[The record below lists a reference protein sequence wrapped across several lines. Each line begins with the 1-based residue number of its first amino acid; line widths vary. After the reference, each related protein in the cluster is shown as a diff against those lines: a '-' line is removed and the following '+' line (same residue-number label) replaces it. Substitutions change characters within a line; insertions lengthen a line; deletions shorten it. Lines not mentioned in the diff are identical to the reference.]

1 MTTNTTSTAMYRIAL
16 IALSFVMVLSF
27 DAGAQTSKKKST
39 KKGKKSATT
48 QAPSS
53 IDETPKSEKLDPPD
67 LNVRPNA
74 LPGTAFQFPDYK
86 EFTLSNGLHVYLI
99 ENHEQPTLTF
109 SLAVRGG
116 DAYDPAGKEGT
127 AAIAGDMLGKGTKN
141 RTAQKIAD
149 ALDGVGASISVSTA
163 GESMNINAS
172 FLKRHTNTVLSIMSE
187 QLREPTFDEQEL
199 AKLKQQYQASVQ
211 SRRSRPMEIASALSR
226 KVIYGMDNP
235 LARRTSKETI
245 EAVTREDVVAFH
257 SNYIRPNSSSIAI
270 VGDITEKEARD
281 LLKKY
286 FTSWEKGTRPEVD
299 FPKMTT
305 EPAGVYFVPRKGSV
319 QSTIVVS
326 AVGPAVSSP
335 DYDATDVMVSYVGGG
350 FGSMLFNTLRETY
363 SYTYSPFSTLT
374 RGRRYNRIALGSE
387 VRTAVTDSAI
397 MVIYRELR
405 KLAGEGPEEEALRR
419 RIATEVGQYQ
429 IAFERAGTVAA
440 VLQNAWMN
448 DVSID
453 HVINYTSRIQ
463 ALGEGDIQEAASRY
477 LNMFNLRLIVV
488 GSPDVR
494 SKLEQFGPIKDF
506 TLDLEP
512 AVAAALEPVNMSA
525 QQLVDKYVEALGG
538 RAAVDAITNVVVKG
552 TVEMKM
558 QGRDMNGTFER
569 TVAVPNKEMLVLD
582 LGMMKQAQWIN
593 GSSAWVS
600 MMNGPAG
607 EQSKDES
614 AKLILEARIF
624 PFATIITDGYTVTVK
639 GKRDGMILVE
649 TTSPFGRSDRYY
661 IDEATM
667 LVSRLE
673 KDEQTQQG
681 LLTTTEKYEEFT
693 TVSGV
698 KMPSITRVQNSIY
711 SMTMRATYTVNAPIT
726 DAHFTPPTK

>member
-1 MTTNTTSTAMYRIAL
+1 MKTNTTSKAMYRIAL
-16 IALSFVMVLSF
+16 LALSFLTVLSF
-27 DAGAQTSKKKST
+27 EAGAQTSKKKST
-39 KKGKKSATT
+39 KKAKKPAAA

-53 IDETPKSEKLDPPD
+53 ADETPKSEKLDPPD

-74 LPGTAFQFPDYK
+74 LPGTAFQFPEYK

-109 SLAVRGG
+109 SLAIRGG
-116 DAYDPAGKEGT
+116 DAYDPTGKEGT
-127 AAIAGDMLGKGTKN
+127 AAIAGDMLGKGTKS
-141 RTAQKIAD
+141 RTAQMIAET
-149 ALDGVGASISVSTA
+149 LDGVGAGISVSTA
-163 GESMNINAS
+163 GESMTINAS
-172 FLKRHTNTVLSIMSE
+172 FLKRHTNTVLSILSE
-187 QLREPTFDEQEL
+187 QLREPTFDEEEL
-199 AKLKQQYQASVQ
+199 KKLKQQYQASVQ
-211 SRRSRPMEIASALSR
+211 SRRSRGMEIATALSR

-235 LARRTSKETI
+235 LARRTSEKTI
-245 EAVTREDVVAFH
+245 ESVTREDVVTFH
-257 SNYIRPNSSSIAI
+257 RDYIRPNSASIAI

-319 QSTIVVS
+319 QSTIIVS
-326 AVGPAVSSP
+326 AAGPAVSSP
-335 DYDATDVMVSYVGGG
+335 DYDATDIMVSYVGGG

-387 VRTAVTDSAI
+387 VRNAVTDSAI
-397 MVIYRELR
+397 TVIYRELR
-405 KLAGEGPEEEALRR
+405 KLAGEGPEEAALKR
-419 RIATEVGQYQ
+419 RIASVVGGYQ

-440 VLQNAWMN
+440 VLQNAWLS
-448 DVSID
+448 DISID
-453 HVINYTSRIQ
+453 KVINHTSHIQ
-463 ALGEGDIQEAASRY
+463 ALSEGDIQEAASRY

-488 GSPDVR
+488 GSPDIR
-494 SKLEQFGPIKDF
+494 SKLEQFGPIKEF

-512 AVAAALEPVNMSA
+512 AKAAALEPVNLTA
-525 QQLVDKYVEALGG
+525 QQILDKYVEAVGG
-538 RAAVDAITNVVVKG
+538 RAAVDSVKNVVIKG

-569 TVAVPNKEMLVLD
+569 TVSAPNKEMSVMD
-582 LGMMKQAQWIN
+582 LGVMKQSQWIN
-593 GSSAWVS
+593 GTSAWVS

-624 PFATIITDGYTVTVK
+624 PFATILSDGYTVTVK
-639 GKRDGMILVE
+639 GKRDGMILLE
-649 TTSPFGRSDRYY
+649 ATSPFGRADRYF
-661 IDEATM
+661 IDEKTM
-667 LVSRLE
+667 LVARLE

-681 LLTTTEKYEEFT
+681 ILTTTEKYEDYT
-693 TVSGV
+693 TVGGV
-698 KMPSITRVQNSIY
+698 KLPGVTHIQNSIY
-711 SMTMRATYTVNAPIT
+711 SMTMRSSYSVNAPIT
-726 DAHFTPPTK
+726 DALFTPPTK

>member
-1 MTTNTTSTAMYRIAL
+1 MKTNTTSKAMYRIAL
-16 IALSFVMVLSF
+16 LALSFLTVLSF
-27 DAGAQTSKKKST
+27 EAGAQTSKKKSA
-39 KKGKKSATT
+39 KKAKKPAAA

-53 IDETPKSEKLDPPD
+53 TAETPKSEKLDPPD

-74 LPGTAFQFPDYK
+74 LPNTAFQFPEYK

-109 SLAVRGG
+109 SLAIRGG
-116 DAYDPAGKEGT
+116 DAYDPVGKEGT

-141 RTAQKIAD
+141 RTAQKIAET
-149 ALDGVGASISVSTA
+149 LDGVGASISVSTA
-163 GESMNINAS
+163 GESMNVNAS

-187 QLREPTFDEQEL
+187 QLREPSFDEEEL
-199 AKLKQQYQASVQ
+199 KKLKQQYQASVQ
-211 SRRSRPMEIASALSR
+211 SRRSRSMEIATALSR

-235 LARRTSKETI
+235 LARRTSEKTI
-245 EAVTREDVVAFH
+245 DAVTREDVIAFH

-319 QSTIVVS
+319 QSTIIVS
-326 AVGPAVSSP
+326 AAGPAVSSP
-335 DYDATDVMVSYVGGG
+335 DYDATDIMVSYVGGG

-387 VRTAVTDSAI
+387 VRNAVTDSAI
-397 MVIYRELR
+397 TVIYRELR
-405 KLAGEGPEEEALRR
+405 RLAGEGPEESALKR
-419 RIATEVGQYQ
+419 RIASVVGGYQ

-440 VLQNAWMN
+440 VLQNAWLS

-453 HVINYTSRIQ
+453 NVINHTSRIQ
-463 ALGEGDIQEAASRY
+463 ALSEGDIQEAASRY

-494 SKLEQFGPIKDF
+494 SKLEQFGPIKEF

-512 AVAAALEPVNMSA
+512 AKVAALEPVNLTA
-525 QQLVDKYVEALGG
+525 QQIVEKYVEAIGG
-538 RAAVDAITNVVVKG
+538 RAAVDSVKNVVIKG

-558 QGRDMNGTFER
+558 QGREMNGTFER
-569 TVAVPNKEMLVLD
+569 TVSAPNKEMSVMD
-582 LGMMKQAQWIN
+582 LGIMKQSQWIN
-593 GSSAWVS
+593 GTSAWVS

-624 PFATIITDGYTVTVK
+624 PFATILADGYNVTVK
-639 GKRDGMILVE
+639 GKRDGMILLE
-649 TTSPFGRSDRYY
+649 ATSPFGRADRYY
-661 IDEATM
+661 IDEKTM
-667 LVSRLE
+667 LVARLE

-681 LLTTTEKYEEFT
+681 ILTTTEKYEDYT
-693 TVSGV
+693 TVGGV
-698 KMPSITRVQNSIY
+698 KLPGVTQIQNSIY
-711 SMTMRATYTVNAPIT
+711 SMTMRSSYTVNAPIT
-726 DAHFTPPTK
+726 DALFTPPTK

>member
-1 MTTNTTSTAMYRIAL
+1 MKTNTTSKAMYRIAL
-16 IALSFVMVLSF
+16 LALSFLVVLSF
-27 DAGAQTSKKKST
+27 DAGAQTSKKKS
-39 KKGKKSATT
+39 GKKTT
-48 QAPSS
+48 KTAKAQAPSPTE
-53 IDETPKSEKLDPPD
+53 ETPKAEKLDPPD

-74 LPGTAFQFPDYK
+74 LPNTAFQFPEYK
-86 EFTLSNGLHVYLI
+86 EFTLSNGLHVYLL

-109 SLAVRGG
+109 SLAIRGG

-127 AAIAGDMLGKGTKN
+127 AAIAGDMLGKGTKS
-141 RTAQKIAD
+141 RTAQQIAES
-149 ALDGVGASISVSTA
+149 LDGVGANISVSTA
-163 GESMNINAS
+163 GESMTINAS
-172 FLKRHTNTVLSIMSE
+172 FLKRHTTTVLSIMSE
-187 QLREPTFDEQEL
+187 QLREPTFDEEEL
-199 AKLKQQYQASVQ
+199 KKLKQQYQASVK
-211 SRRSRPMEIASALSR
+211 SRRSRSMEIASALSR

-235 LARRTSKETI
+235 LARRTSEKTI
-245 EAVTREDVVAFH
+245 DAVTREDVIAFH
-257 SNYIRPNSSSIAI
+257 SNYIRPNSASIAI

-335 DYDATDVMVSYVGGG
+335 DYEATDVMVSYVGGG

-387 VRTAVTDSAI
+387 VRNAVTDSAI
-397 MVIYRELR
+397 TVIYRELR
-405 KLAGEGPEEEALRR
+405 KLAGEGPDEASLKR
-419 RIATEVGQYQ
+419 RIASEVGSYQ

-453 HVINYTSRIQ
+453 NVINHTSRIQ
-463 ALGEGDIQEAASRY
+463 ALSEGDIQEAASKY

-488 GSPDVR
+488 GSPDIR
-494 SKLEQFGPIKDF
+494 SKLEQFGPIKEF

-512 AVAAALEPVNMSA
+512 AMAAALEPVNLTA
-525 QQLVDKYVEALGG
+525 QQIVEKYVEAIGG
-538 RAAVDAITNVVVKG
+538 RAAVDSVKTVVIKG

-569 TVAVPNKEMLVLD
+569 TVSAPNKEMSVMD
-582 LGMMKQAQWIN
+582 LGVMKQSQWIN
-593 GSSAWVS
+593 GTSAWVS

-624 PFATIITDGYTVTVK
+624 PFATILADGYTVTVK
-639 GKRDGMILVE
+639 GKRDGMILLE
-649 TTSPFGRSDRYY
+649 ATSPFGRSDRYY
-661 IDEATM
+661 IDEKTM

-681 LLTTTEKYEEFT
+681 ILTTTEKYEDYT
-693 TVSGV
+693 TVAGV
-698 KMPSITRVQNSIY
+698 KLPGVTLIQNSIY
-711 SMTMRATYTVNAPIT
+711 SMIMRSSYTVNAPIT
-726 DAHFTPPTK
+726 DALFTPPTK